1 MIVLYLATEKGYNV
15 LKCLVSNDKLNLV
28 ECVVVGTDI
37 NVYKDFS
44 EEITN
49 ICVKCNIKYF
59 INNLPKNFKSE
70 YSLAISWRRLINQ
83 EKSKLIVLHDSLLP
97 NYRGFAPLVNQLI
110 NGENK
115 IGVTA
120 LFATD
125 NYDQGDIILQSSI
138 SIEYPIK
145 INEAIKLIS
154 SCYEDL
160 VLNIFEILYN
170 NKSFITF
177 KQDDSKATYSLWRDD
192 QDYRIKWDQSAE
204 EIKRF
209 IDAVGFPYKGANSL
223 LNGRLVKI
231 SDAKVVEDVKI
242 INRDIGKIIFL
253 KDNYPVIVCGKGLLL
268 LKDIKDDSGNN
279 LLPLNKFRLRFN

>member
-15 LKCLVSNDKLNLV
+15 LKCLVSKDKLNLV
-28 ECVVVGTDI
+28 QCIVVGTDN
-37 NVYKDFS
+37 NVHKDFS
-44 EEITN
+44 EEIINT
-49 ICVKCNIKYF
+49 CVNYNIKYF
-59 INNLPKNFKSE
+59 INNLPKNFKTE

-97 NYRGFAPLVNQLI
+97 KYRGFAPLVNQLI
-110 NGENK
+110 NGDNK

-154 SCYEDL
+154 RCYEDL
-160 VLNIFEILYN
+160 VLKIFEILFN
-170 NKSFITF
+170 NKSIITL
-177 KQDDSKATYSLWRDD
+177 KQDDNKATYSLWRDD
-192 QDYRIKWDQSAE
+192 QDYRIKWNQSAE

-209 IDAVGFPYKGANSL
+209 IDAVGFPYKGANSF
-223 LNGRLVKI
+223 LNGRLVTI
-231 SDAKVVEDVKI
+231 SDAQVVEDVNI
-242 INRDIGKIIFL
+242 INRDIGKIIFV
-253 KDNYPVIVCGKGLLL
+253 KDNFPVIVCGKGLLL
-268 LKDIKDDSGNN
+268 LKELKDESGNN